1 MKLLGMLMLLLLVAF
16 AAADGV
22 AVAVGQLLGWQR
34 IFLVGR
40 CEDRTGDTT
49 LWTKLMLV
57 SVRVRE
63 AEQLIDTTD
72 VVLQSS
78 SSSSTTADAAEADWT
93 VWRDRLEWLMMLLL
107 LSQESLLLLILLLVL
122 SVSGMTDEQTTVGG
136 VAVAFWALM
145 M

>member
-1 MKLLGMLMLLLLVAF
+1 
-16 AAADGV
+16 
-22 AVAVGQLLGWQR
+22 
-34 IFLVGR
+34 LVGR

-57 SVRVRE
+57 SVRARE
-63 AEQLIDTTD
+63 AEQLLDTTD

-78 SSSSTTADAAEADWT
+78 SSTTADAAKADWT
-93 VWRDRLEWLMMLLL
+93 VWRARLEWLMLLLL
-107 LSQESLLLLILLLVL
+107 LSQESLLLLILLLGL

-145 M
+145 MRRQPLDFMVMNGR